1 MIASA
6 DSALAGFLRDPF
18 GSIGSAIKGNKVEM
32 AGDEARYTQEDIDA
46 LPEDQQ
52 ELVQVGDAIEEK
64 RDGMIQLFAD
74 AFKAGFETSPLMIA
88 GQSIINA
95 VQTTT
100 ANAEEVT
107 KIATDSTEKIRV
119 EAETTE
125 TETTFAQTTV
135 DGETQ
140 STTEYKELIGLEKQR
155 LASSEKGNE
164 LLATLV
170 NKQTESN
177 DLSEKLIQ
185 TSSV

>member
-107 KIATDSTEKIRV
+107 KIATDSTEKIKV
-119 EAETTE
+119 DAE
-125 TETTFAQTTV
+125 TETTTEVAQNTV

-140 STTEYKELIGLEKQR
+140 SVTEYKETLDIQKQQ
-155 LASSEKGNE
+155 LAETRKQNE
-164 LLATLV
+164 LLVRGLAQGSEQVDEL
-170 NKQTESN
+170 NKIVTRA
-177 DLSEKLIQ
+177 
-185 TSSV
+185 SV

>member
-1 MIASA
+1 MIDFCQRRRRLDYSVGEPEYVDVVEEDKRSIGDMIASA

-119 EAETTE
+119 EAET
-125 TETTFAQTTV
+125 
-135 DGETQ
+135 
-140 STTEYKELIGLEKQR
+140 
-155 LASSEKGNE
+155 
-164 LLATLV
+164 
-170 NKQTESN
+170 
-177 DLSEKLIQ
+177 
-185 TSSV
+185 